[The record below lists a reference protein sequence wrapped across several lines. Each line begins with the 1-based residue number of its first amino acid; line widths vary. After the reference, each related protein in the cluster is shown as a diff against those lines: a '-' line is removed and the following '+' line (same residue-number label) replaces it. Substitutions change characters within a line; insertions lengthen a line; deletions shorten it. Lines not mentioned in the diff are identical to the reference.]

1 MNTLNITVN
10 GKKEKIEKDIS
21 LLRFLQQKGID
32 LDTVVVEYNYEVVKK
47 EEWDG
52 IILKENDNLEV
63 LRFVG
68 GG

>member
-1 MNTLNITVN
+1 MNITVN

-32 LDTVVVEYNYEVVKK
+32 PDTVVVEYNYEVVKK

>member
-1 MNTLNITVN
+1 MNITVN

>member
-1 MNTLNITVN
+1 MNITVN
-10 GKKEKIEKDIS
+10 GKKEKIDHGIS
-21 LLRFLQQKGID
+21 LLIFLKQKGVD
-32 LDTVVVEYNYEVVKK
+32 PDTVVVEYNYEVVKK
-47 EEWDG
+47 EEWDR

>member
-1 MNTLNITVN
+1 LNITVN
-10 GKKEKIEKDIS
+10 GKKEMIDHGTS
-21 LLRFLQQKGID
+21 LLIFLKQKGVD
-32 LDTVVVEYNYEVVKK
+32 PDTVVVEYNYEVVKK
-47 EEWDG
+47 EEWDR

>member
-1 MNTLNITVN
+1 MNITVN
-10 GKKEKIEKDIS
+10 GKKEKIDHGTS
-21 LLRFLQQKGID
+21 LLIFLKQKGVD
-32 LDTVVVEYNYEVVKK
+32 PDTVVVEYNYEVVKK
-47 EEWDG
+47 EEWDR